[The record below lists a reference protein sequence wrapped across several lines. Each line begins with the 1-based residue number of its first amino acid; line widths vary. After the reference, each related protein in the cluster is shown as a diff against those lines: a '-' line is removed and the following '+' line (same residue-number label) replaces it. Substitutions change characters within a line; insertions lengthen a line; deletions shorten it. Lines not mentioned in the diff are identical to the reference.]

1 MSATHEVTNQ
11 VPPLAGHDPIAG
23 DAALAEACLRHADA
37 TTLASLTDLGRL
49 AGSEQ
54 AQEWGRLANENP
66 PKLRTHDRYGH
77 RIDEV
82 EFHPAWHELM
92 RTAVGNGLAGAPWA
106 AARDD
111 PTHPTAPGRHAHVRR
126 AVGYFGWT
134 QVEMGHGCPVT
145 MTYAVVPA
153 LRRTPELAARFEP
166 GLTAT
171 EYEFGLAEPTGKRGL
186 IAGMG
191 MTEKQ
196 GGSDVRANTTR
207 AVAQPD
213 GSYRLTG
220 HKWFTSAPM
229 SDLFLVL
236 AQLDEGVSCFAVP
249 RVLPDGSRNVFRLQR
264 LKDKLGDRSNA
275 SSEVE
280 FDGTTAWLVGE
291 PGRGVPAIIEMVNM
305 TRLDCVLGSAAT
317 VRAALTQSIHH
328 ARHRRAFGALLADQP
343 LMQNV
348 LADLAVESEAATALA
363 VRLAAAVDAGESAFL
378 RLAGAAAKFWAC
390 KRTPGVVAEAME
402 VLGGNGYVE
411 ESGLPRLYRQS
422 PLNSIWEG
430 SGNVIALDV
439 LRAMGRSSD
448 TLAAVNAEIELAR
461 GADSRF
467 DDAVKRLHAELGD
480 PDQLPFRARR
490 IAGLL
495 ALCLQGSLL
504 LRHAPE
510 EVADAFCAS
519 RLGGR
524 GGGVL
529 GMLPVGAAVGAI
541 VERASVGAV

>member
-1 MSATHEVTNQ
+1 MGSTHQVTNQ
-11 VPPLAGHDPIAG
+11 VPPLVGHDPIAG

-37 TTLASLTDLGRL
+37 ATLDSLADLGRL

-66 PKLRTHDRYGH
+66 PRLRTHDRYGH

-106 AARDD
+106 DRS
-111 PTHPTAPGRHAHVRR
+111 PHAHVRR

-134 QVEMGHGCPVT
+134 QNEMGHGCPVT

-153 LRRTPELAARFEP
+153 LRRTPELAARYEP
-166 GLTAT
+166 GLTARA
-171 EYEFGLAEPTGKRGL
+171 YQFGLAEPTGKRGL
-186 IAGMG
+186 VAGMG

-207 AVAQPD
+207 AVRQDD
-213 GSYRLTG
+213 GSFRLTG

-236 AQLDEGVSCFAVP
+236 AQLDEGVSCFVVP
-249 RVLPDGSRNVFRLQR
+249 RVLSDGGRNVFHVQR

-317 VRAALTQSIHH
+317 VRAALTQAIHH
-328 ARHRRAFGALLADQP
+328 ARHRRAFGALLVDQP

-363 VRLAAAVDAGESAFL
+363 VRLAAAVDAGEQAFL
-378 RLAGAAAKFWAC
+378 RLAGAAAKFWVC

-411 ESGLPRLYRQS
+411 DSGLPRLYRQS

-448 TLAAVNAEIELAR
+448 SLAAVSDEIELAR
-461 GADSRF
+461 GLDPRF

-504 LRHAPE
+504 LRHAPTA
-510 EVADAFCAS
+510 VADAFCAS
-519 RLGGR
+519 RLGLSGN
-524 GGGVL
+524 GAL
-529 GMLPVGAAVGAI
+529 GMLPTTADVGTI
-541 VERASVGAV
+541 VDRASVTPV

>member
-11 VPPLAGHDPIAG
+11 VPPLVGHDPIAG
-23 DAALAEACLRHADA
+23 DAALAEACLRHADTA
-37 TTLASLTDLGRL
+37 TLESLADLGRL
-49 AGSEQ
+49 AGGEQ

-66 PKLRTHDRYGH
+66 PRLRTHSRYGH

-82 EFHPAWHELM
+82 EFHPSWHELM
-92 RTAVGNGLAGAPWA
+92 RTAVENGLAGAPWV
-106 AARDD
+106 DES
-111 PTHPTAPGRHAHVRR
+111 PHAHVRR

-134 QVEMGHGCPVT
+134 QNEMGHGCPVT

-153 LRRTPELAARFEP
+153 LRRTPELAARYEP
-166 GLTAT
+166 GLTARA
-171 EYEFGLAEPTGKRGL
+171 YQFGLAEPTGKRGL
-186 IAGMG
+186 VAGMG

-236 AQLDEGVSCFAVP
+236 AQLEEGVSCFVVP
-249 RVLPDGSRNVFRLQR
+249 RVLPDGSRNVFHVQR

-280 FDGTTAWLVGE
+280 FEGTTAWLVGE

-317 VRAALTQSIHH
+317 VRAALTQAIHH

-363 VRLAAAVDAGESAFL
+363 VRLAAAVDAGEQAFL
-378 RLAGAAAKFWAC
+378 RLAGAAAKFWVC

-411 ESGLPRLYRQS
+411 DSGLPRLYRQS

-448 TLAAVNAEIELAR
+448 TLAAVTAEIELAR

-480 PDQLPFRARR
+480 PDELPFRARR

-504 LRHAPE
+504 LRFAPE
-510 EVADAFCAS
+510 AVADAFCAS
-519 RLGGR
+519 RLGLSGA
-524 GGGVL
+524 GAL
-529 GMLPVGAAVGAI
+529 GMLPASAAVGVI
-541 VERASVGAV
+541 VERAAIAPV